1 MSSLTTYRPLCKV
14 CQWHA
19 YYLHP
24 VDMAVGDLISPS
36 GRPNALKTAKQEEI
50 TSNTSLSAQNLLS
63 NDLLIC
69 PSGQTQRLME
79 RGKMV
84 LREESSGFSIWLRA
98 QKNGANFQPFAPL
111 GTPFKLTFGITVRN
125 TAFFNFTL
133 HEVKGGVYYFSNRTN
148 NRFLSTNYLNANPPQ
163 TSPPQNY
170 ASAADRF
177 ALRSGG
183 LVLDISTVLQTDF
196 LRFVLT
202 NDLHSTEFV
211 FEKGADEAF
220 LTKCHIAPQGT
231 PSGLYELKAFGKSG
245 LEIAALKQTFFWN
258 GGDLPPD
265 IFGIIEIFHLPGGA
279 LGSYSL
285 LDAEQRLL
293 SPIYTLWWQNRSTFW
308 RYLFEK
314 NQPAPDGNNAACHVR
329 SEAPNRFV
337 TKERMPLLSRFRAVR
352 LVTTPA
358 GNNEEILLPNPSP
371 ERIYPEGADDYSEI
385 QMNRT
390 DFKVIQGI
398 N

>member
-1 MSSLTTYRPLCKV
+1 MSVITTYRPLCKV

-24 VDMAVGDLISPS
+24 VDVAVGDLISPS

-50 TSNTSLSAQNLLS
+50 ANNTALAAQNLLS
-63 NDLLIC
+63 NDLSIS
-69 PSGQTQRLME
+69 PSGPTHRFMD

-84 LREESSGFSIWLRA
+84 LREEPSGFSIWLRA
-98 QKNGANFQPFAPL
+98 KKTGANFQPFAPL
-111 GTPFKLTFGITVRN
+111 DTPFKLTFGLTVKN
-125 TAFFNFTL
+125 AAFFNFTL
-133 HEVKGGVYYFSNRTN
+133 HEGKGGVYYFSNRAN
-148 NRFLSTNYLNANPPQ
+148 NRFSGTNYLNANPPQ

-177 ALRSGG
+177 PLRSGG
-183 LVLDISTVLQTDF
+183 LALEVSAVLQTDF
-196 LRFVLT
+196 LRFVLA
-202 NDLHSTEFV
+202 DALHSAEFV
-211 FEKGADEAF
+211 FEKGPDEAF
-220 LTKCHIAPQGT
+220 LTKCHIVPQGT
-231 PSGLYELKAFGKSG
+231 PSGLYELRAFGKDG
-245 LEIAALKQTFFWN
+245 LEIAVLKQTFFWN
-258 GGDLPPD
+258 SGDLPPD
-265 IFGIIEIFHLPGGA
+265 ILGVIEIFHLPGGA
-279 LGSYSL
+279 LGPYAL

-293 SPIYTLWWQNRSTFW
+293 SPVYTLWWQNRSTFW

-314 NQPAPDGNNAACHVR
+314 NQPLPDANNVACQVR

-358 GNNEEILLPNPSP
+358 GNGEEVLLPNPDP
-371 ERIYPEGADDYSEI
+371 ERIYPEGSDYYSEI